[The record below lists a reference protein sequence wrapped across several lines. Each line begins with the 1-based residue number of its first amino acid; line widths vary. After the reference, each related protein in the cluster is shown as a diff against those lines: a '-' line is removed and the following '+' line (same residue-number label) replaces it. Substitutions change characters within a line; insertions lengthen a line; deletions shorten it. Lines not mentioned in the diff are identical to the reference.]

1 MQLPIDLNFNWEQL
15 AFTLATRGVRVGVIV
30 AAAFV
35 ASRIL
40 RKLVSGLGSS
50 IERTM
55 DEGADLAAIERK
67 KRVATLTGLGTR
79 TVSIIVWVMAVVMS
93 LKEVGFDIGPLLAG
107 AGVVGLAVGFGAQ
120 NLVRDVI
127 SGVFILIENQIRVG
141 DVAII
146 NGQGGAVEAI
156 NLRTTVLRDLE
167 GSVHIFP
174 NGTIT
179 TLTNKT
185 QQFSHYVFDIGVAY
199 KEDTDRVVQ
208 VLQEIGDGMQQEEQW
223 RDLMLD
229 RLEVMGVDK
238 FADSAVIIKMRIKTQ
253 PGQQW
258 AVGREINRRIKKR
271 FDAEGIEIPFPHVSL
286 YFGEASAPFKLKL
299 DDAAREEIRTI
310 VREEVAAATKRNAE

>member
-15 AFTLATRGVRVGVIV
+15 AFTLTTHGIRVGLIV
-30 AAAFV
+30 VAAFV

-40 RKLVSGLGSS
+40 RKLVSGLGSG
-50 IERTM
+50 IERSIGQ
-55 DEGADLAAIERK
+55 GADLAAVERG
-67 KRVATLTGLGTR
+67 KRVATLTGLGAR
-79 TVSIIVWVMAVVMS
+79 TVSILVWVMAVVMS

-146 NGQGGAVEAI
+146 NGTGGAVEAI
-156 NLRTTVLRDLE
+156 NLRTTVLRDIE
-167 GSVHIFP
+167 GAVHIFP
-174 NGTIT
+174 NGTIA

-185 QQFSHYVFDIGVAY
+185 QEFSRYVFDIGVAY
-199 KEDTDRVVQ
+199 KEDTDRVTQ
-208 VLQEIGDGMQQEEQW
+208 ILEEIGGGLQREEEW
-223 RDLMLD
+223 KDLMLEP
-229 RLEVMGVDK
+229 LEVMGVDK
-238 FADSAVIIKMRIKTQ
+238 FADSAVILKMRIKTQ

-299 DDAAREEIRTI
+299 DDAAREEIRTV
-310 VREEVAAATKRNAE
+310 VREEVAAAMKPNAE